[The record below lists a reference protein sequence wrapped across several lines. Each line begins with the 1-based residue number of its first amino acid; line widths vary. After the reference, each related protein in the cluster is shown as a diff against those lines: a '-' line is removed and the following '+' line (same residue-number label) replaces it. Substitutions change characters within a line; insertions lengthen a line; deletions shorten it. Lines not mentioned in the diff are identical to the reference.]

1 MSYQNS
7 EDKRLIIEAF
17 IIGFV
22 EISFI
27 VIMAIK
33 IYHKSKE
40 L

>member
-1 MSYQNS
+1 MKNS
-7 EDKRLIIEAF
+7 EDKLILEAF
-17 IIGFV
+17 IIGIV

-27 VIMAIK
+27 VYMAIK

>member
-1 MSYQNS
+1 MSYLNS

-17 IIGFV
+17 IIGII

-27 VIMAIK
+27 VIMAVK
-33 IYHKSKE
+33 IYQKSKE